1 MSTQRTPSPRR
12 SLLFIPGDSA
22 RKIEKALSLPADS
35 IIFDLE
41 DGVAL
46 SQKEAARAS
55 VAHALATLDFG
66 ARERIVR
73 VNAPESG
80 LAEAEVRAT
89 CTPAFAPDA
98 YLAPKVESPRALL
111 ELDQLLGELEAA
123 QGRPPGAIRLLA
135 MIETALGVMNLR
147 EIAAPA
153 TSTPRLDALVF
164 GAEDLAATTGARR
177 TREGWEVFYARS
189 AIATAAG
196 AYGLQAIDCVH
207 VDFQD
212 AEGLRAECTRARD
225 LGYTGKT
232 LIHPAQVAVANEL
245 FAPSP
250 AEIDWALRLIA
261 AFEAHQ
267 AQGAGAFAFEGKMVD
282 MPILRA
288 ARLILARAGMG

>member
-1 MSTQRTPSPRR
+1 MTNMQSNSPRR

-22 RKIEKALSLPADS
+22 RKIEKARALEADS
-35 IIFDLE
+35 LIFDLE

-46 SQKEAARAS
+46 SRKQEARAG
-55 VAHALATLDFG
+55 VADALATLDFG
-66 ARERIVR
+66 ARELIVR

-80 LAEAEVRAT
+80 LVADELRAT
-89 CTPAFAPDA
+89 CTAAFAPHA
-98 YLAPKVESPRALL
+98 YLAPKVESPAQLL
-111 ELDQLLGELEAA
+111 ELDALLGALEAV
-123 QGRPPGAIRLLA
+123 QGRPPGSIRLLA

-153 TSTPRLDALVF
+153 TSTPRLAALVF

-212 AEGLRAECTRARD
+212 ADGLRAECSRARD
-225 LGYTGKT
+225 LGYSGKT
-232 LIHPAQVAVANEL
+232 LIHPAQIAVANEL

-250 AEIDWALRLIA
+250 AEVDWALRLIA

-288 ARLILARAGMG
+288 ARNILARGERG